1 MRREINCF
9 IRAWKKRIKKIEQQA
24 FDKRQQI
31 EILEDFM
38 DGWDLLP
45 SLESEALTLIQKLY
59 TDLNLALNIAY
70 SNYIKEKRGFL
81 SRMLG
86 NLNKIFKSRV

>member
-1 MRREINCF
+1 MEE
-9 IRAWKKRIKKIEQQA
+9 KDQKIEQQA

-45 SLESEALTLIQKLY
+45 SLESEELTLIQKLY
-59 TDLNLALNIAY
+59 TDLNLA
-70 SNYIKEKRGFL
+70 
-81 SRMLG
+81 
-86 NLNKIFKSRV
+86 